1 MNDIRTDWIILLVA
15 AIFGFIIKT
24 RPTYTYLK
32 SVPFFLLLTLFVE
45 LIGRYYR
52 LRSINNVW
60 LFNMYTVIEFTYFT
74 YLLYCI
80 LKRTFIRRFIFFIPI
95 LCLINILFIQG
106 INTFHTYTYAI
117 SVFIIVF
124 LCIYY
129 YYVTF
134 KEGFIENLLRESSFW
149 LVTGLLIFFTTSLS
163 VLGVMN
169 FIAELPKQT
178 INLTRN
184 ILLTVNGI
192 FYFILII
199 AFVCQINT
207 RKSILNS

>member
-15 AIFGFIIKT
+15 TIFGFSIKT

-32 SVPFFLLLTLFVE
+32 SLPFFLLLTLLVE

-60 LFNMYTVIEFTYFT
+60 LFNIYTIIEFTYFT

-80 LKRTFIRRFIFFIPI
+80 LKRTFVQRLIFFIPI
-95 LCLINILFIQG
+95 LCLINVLFIQG
-106 INTFHTYTYAI
+106 INTFHTYSYAI
-117 SVFIIVF
+117 CVFIIVF
-124 LCIYY
+124 LCIYFF
-129 YYVTF
+129 YVTF
-134 KEGFIENLLRESSFW
+134 KEVLIENLFKDSSFW
-149 LVTGLLIFFTTSLS
+149 LVAGLLIFFATSLS

-192 FYFILII
+192 FYLIIII
-199 AFVCQINT
+199 AFICQIDT